1 MGTVVVRPVVRQ
13 DGQQREI
20 HEVVL
25 HVELDDVVV
34 LVVLL
39 AQHPVAD
46 GVVLVLSR
54 EEEMLDSDAVHLLHA
69 SPGLPSAHSLQ
80 ILSRTH
86 RTADHNVGIV
96 RAGIRVV
103 EKRVIRVRI
112 LHHHVLGAVHLLR
125 VNAFLLVEREALRLV
140 AIEKAIVD
148 HAALLVEVLLHRVL
162 SRGIVQRAEEGR
174 IDKLLCVYAD

>member
-86 RTADHNVGIV
+86 RTADDHARIGGAGVGV
-96 RAGIRVV
+96 VNQHMVLMRV
-103 EKRVIRVRI
+103 
-112 LHHHVLGAVHLLR
+112 LHDHVLVSVRLL
-125 VNAFLLVEREALRLV
+125 
-140 AIEKAIVD
+140 
-148 HAALLVEVLLHRVL
+148 
-162 SRGIVQRAEEGR
+162 
-174 IDKLLCVYAD
+174 